1 MNLNY
6 YNVFS
11 DAGYTIVSNN
21 TELQAASDSDR
32 LLGIFSISNM
42 AKWYFIHEKISEASI
57 DHLSGSIDTCTPTTS
72 VATRMHLIAL
82 AATLPISL
90 V

>member
-21 TELQAASDSDR
+21 TALQAASDSDR

-42 AKWYFIHEKISEASI
+42 AKWYFTHEKIFQATI
-57 DHLSGSIDTCTPTTS
+57 DDLSGSIETCTPTTS
-72 VATRMHLIAL
+72 VVTRMPPIAL
-82 AATLPISL
+82 AATQQISL